1 MSVKEQYPVVPAAV
15 SFHQNTLLT
24 AEVAGIQY
32 AAMNPIIEGM
42 GLNRQTQ
49 QRKIISSPRYSH
61 MTLPLQTTGGIQK
74 MVCIPLSKLNGWLF
88 SVNADKVK
96 PELREKI
103 VQYQEECFVVLHDY
117 WHKGAAINDRVA
129 GDYNGQPDPVRLA
142 VQMMPIFLQMIQG
155 ATNRIEKQGETVEKV
170 VKEQGEA
177 SATRDTI
184 IQQKG
189 EDLSEQMLEIRGE
202 VDEVADATDS
212 LLLHTSAIMTQNQE
226 TSLMIGELQGQI
238 EAGMN
243 RFKDI
248 IQAPILKALADHR
261 AHFDTLM
268 GMQNAMFDHM
278 SAQMTMIKHK
288 AECAMNAE
296 KRTGMLAYLHQNL
309 PGSPLEPM
317 VTSIHDNS
325 NSVEKFMDTCL
336 EKSEGGK
343 LQYGL
348 LHKVYKAWCYEH
360 NALPLGR
367 DTAWIK
373 FQQVLIKRNMKGFC
387 MKPYRALEDVRF
399 KEGALQPL

>member
-1 MSVKEQYPVVPAAV
+1 MSVKEQYPVSPVVTLVNHQTVTTSLNVAGVFRKEHKHVLEAIGNLDVPEEFGRSNFRPSSYFNAQGKEQPM
-15 SFHQNTLLT
+15 FNLTRDGFTLL
-24 AEVAGIQY
+24 
-32 AAMNPIIEGM
+32 AMGFTGPKAIKFKLAYIEAFGQM
-42 GLNRQTQ
+42 E
-49 QRKIISSPRYSH
+49 
-61 MTLPLQTTGGIQK
+61 
-74 MVCIPLSKLNGWLF
+74 
-88 SVNADKVK
+88 A
-96 PELREKI
+96 ELR
-103 VQYQEECFVVLHDY
+103 QRDAQDSL
-117 WHKGAAINDRVA
+117 GGSA
-129 GDYNGQPDPVRLA
+129 DPVRLA

-288 AECAMNAE
+288 AECAMNGE
-296 KRTGMLAYLHQNL
+296 KRDGMLAYLHQNL
-309 PGSPLEPM
+309 PGTPLEPM